1 MSLHLSSE
9 YLTSLSRRHF
19 TLSISRTRS
28 LLKGTRTFSHR
39 RHKMPPLLFPLLL
52 LSFATTLTLTTASTL
67 PSSLAL
73 AKRSS
78 DSLMHCSNDLPAL
91 CKGGTRVAVN
101 VLCMCDNQKPPC
113 DGWQCPAFW
122 TLRQVS
128 ASFGRVVIGKRRRE
142 EEGGRS

>member
-1 MSLHLSSE
+1 
-9 YLTSLSRRHF
+9 
-19 TLSISRTRS
+19 
-28 LLKGTRTFSHR
+28 
-39 RHKMPPLLFPLLL
+39 MPPLLFPLLL
-52 LSFATTLTLTTASTL
+52 LSFATTLALTTASTIP
-67 PSSLAL
+67 PSFALAP

-128 ASFGRVVIGKRRRE
+128 ASL
-142 EEGGRS
+142 EGL